1 MISQLGE
8 SGSATGE
15 KAFAYVAPFA
25 AFIAFLAL
33 RRYMPWGAD
42 IEYPLRVVTVS
53 AVLII
58 LSRRVVSLRSLRP
71 ASSAAL
77 GILVFIVWIV
87 PDLVFPNLREHWL
100 FDNPVTGAA
109 RSSLPVEVRTSLWFL
124 AWRAAGS
131 ALLVPVVEE
140 LFWRAWLM
148 RWLISAD
155 FHKVPLGAYSPLSFW
170 ATAILFASEHGP
182 YWDVG
187 LLAGIAYN
195 CWIIR
200 TGNLGDCIFAHAV
213 TNACLAAWVISTG
226 QFQYLL

>member
-33 RRYMPWGAD
+33 RHYMPWGAD
-42 IEYPLRVVTVS
+42 IEYPLRVVTVF

-58 LSRRVVSLRSLRP
+58 FSRRVVSLRPSRP

-77 GILVFIVWIV
+77 GILVFAVWIA
-87 PDLVFPNLREHWL
+87 PDLVFPRLREHWL
-100 FDNPVTGAA
+100 FDNPITGSAQ
-109 RSSLPVEVRTSLWFL
+109 SSLATEVRDGTMFL
-124 AWRAAGS
+124 AFRIAGS

-148 RWLISAD
+148 RRLISAD

-170 ATAILFASEHGP
+170 VTALLFASEHGP

-187 LLAGIAYN
+187 LSAGIAYN
-195 CWIIR
+195 LWMIR
-200 TGNLGDCIFAHAV
+200 TKCIGDCILAHAV
-213 TNACLAAWVISTG
+213 TNGCLAAWVVGAS
-226 QFQYLL
+226 QYQYWL